1 MNDYEKALFVLRDG
15 PGDVPSRTAV
25 ADAIEAL
32 HDLLTEKPPVD
43 RIRIQLNSLREH
55 AMRTDGPG
63 FATTVTFG
71 HLIGTLEAILDRS
84 GSGRAAVADD
94 DWDDKPLPE
103 DDAIKAVF
111 PTRSGRHDLYAEAM
125 RLVGAK
131 RSKRALVE
139 LVNWLLHREA
149 DECLE
154 VEAARVLLKQWQDGR
169 GDADDTSAY
178 LKHRIIKGV
187 R

>member
-1 MNDYEKALFVLRDG
+1 MTTRQQDYEAALRALRSDDFPLRD
-15 PGDVPSRTAV
+15 RI
-25 ADAIEAL
+25 ADTIEAL
-32 HDLLTEKPPVD
+32 HALIVPESDWNDD
-43 RIRIQLNSLREH
+43 R
-55 AMRTDGPG
+55 
-63 FATTVTFG
+63 
-71 HLIGTLEAILDRS
+71 
-84 GSGRAAVADD
+84 
-94 DWDDKPLPE
+94 PLPE
-103 DDAIKAVF
+103 DDAIKAAI